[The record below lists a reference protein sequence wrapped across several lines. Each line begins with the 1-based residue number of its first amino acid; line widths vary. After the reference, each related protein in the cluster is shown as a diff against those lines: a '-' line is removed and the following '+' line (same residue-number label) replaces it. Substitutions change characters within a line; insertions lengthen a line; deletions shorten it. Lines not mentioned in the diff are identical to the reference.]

1 LIANTDRF
9 VFFDIPQYVTRSW
22 MNRNRIIN
30 PNKDFT
36 YVTVQVKKAPQKTP
50 INEIYLSEPEKW
62 ADQLLAQLTIYK
74 KRAPYYQNVIDLVKR
89 VSSVPYE
96 KLVDLNVST
105 TKAVCEYLEIPFK
118 SSVFSEMNLKI
129 GEVSEPD
136 EWALEIT
143 KAMGYDTYINP
154 PGGMSFFN
162 REKYAKN
169 GITLEFLQSELTPYV
184 QRIGR
189 FEPGLSILDVMMF
202 NSKEE
207 IREMLGKYTIL

>member
-1 LIANTDRF
+1 
-9 VFFDIPQYVTRSW
+9 
-22 MNRNRIIN
+22 
-30 PNKDFT
+30 
-36 YVTVQVKKAPQKTP
+36 
-50 INEIYLSEPEKW
+50 
-62 ADQLLAQLTIYK
+62 
-74 KRAPYYQNVIDLVKR
+74 
-89 VSSVPYE
+89 
-96 KLVDLNVST
+96 
-105 TKAVCEYLEIPFK
+105 
-118 SSVFSEMNLKI
+118 
-129 GEVSEPD
+129 
-136 EWALEIT
+136 LEIT